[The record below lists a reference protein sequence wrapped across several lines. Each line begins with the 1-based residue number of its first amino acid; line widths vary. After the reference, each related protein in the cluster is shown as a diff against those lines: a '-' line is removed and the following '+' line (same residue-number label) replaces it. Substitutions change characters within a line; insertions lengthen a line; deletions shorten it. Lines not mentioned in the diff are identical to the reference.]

1 MIKNNKTTIKGNME
15 GNHLFVTST
24 FLESKNSRSKTE
36 ILDLTRG
43 WSRQLQELEERKTIL
58 L

>member
-1 MIKNNKTTIKGNME
+1 ME